1 MGVEIAF
8 DLLDHTVNGAT
19 TDGRREALQLG
30 PMSVAEFHAR
40 FLDLIG
46 RLGGTPQF
54 PTVARMK
61 FLIRYRFEMT
71 GERGP
76 TTPTR

>member
-8 DLLDHTVNGAT
+8 DLLDHTVIGAT
-19 TDGRREALQLG
+19 TDGRREALPLG
-30 PMSVAEFHAR
+30 PMSVAEFHAS

-46 RLGGTPQF
+46 NLAARRSS
-54 PTVARMK
+54 TVAQMK